1 MFRDNSLV
9 QQNNDSEVFR
19 QYKMLSFNKTKVAK
33 EEFYDIKKSI
43 KIWDID
49 VDNIAISKLI

>member
-33 EEFYDIKKSI
+33 EEFYDVKKSI